1 MTYPGISMVE
11 TRSCKIP
18 ETMEVAVSSTSSIG
32 LISFNSSGGASM
44 LKLRL
49 LYVDDFVNYSSLLQW
64 EFQALLEPVVSGERL
79 TKQSHIIHNK
89 SFHQILWKNAKISMF
104 LVANSLLWNS
114 AKHNKKYFNFLKA
127 IMKYR
132 LVLM

>member
-1 MTYPGISMVE
+1 MTYSGISMVE

-18 ETMEVAVSSTSSIG
+18 ETMEVGVSSTSSMG

-49 LYVDDFVNYSSLLQW
+49 LYVDNFVNYSSLLQW

-89 SFHQILWKNAKISMF
+89 CFHQIFWKNAKISMF
-104 LVANSLLWNS
+104 HVVNSLLWNS

>member
-1 MTYPGISMVE
+1 
-11 TRSCKIP
+11 
-18 ETMEVAVSSTSSIG
+18 
-32 LISFNSSGGASM
+32 M

-49 LYVDDFVNYSSLLQW
+49 LYVGDFVIYSSLLQR
-64 EFQALLEPVVSGERL
+64 ELQALLEPVVSGERL

-89 SFHQILWKNAKISMF
+89 CFHHILSKNAKIRMF
-104 LVANSLLWNS
+104 LVVNSLLRNS